1 MHDGHGLLASDAQE
15 KTISATRSTRS
26 CQLPR
31 AQDVTRGRGDR
42 NVDRGDHRSCAH
54 VCHQAPGGC
63 RACQMERNSICD
75 PNRIKGSFKF
85 NVQLTCSSLQAKLQ
99 QSHEISSVSN
109 LQRLRE
115 LWPPC
120 RKACFSLAPCRF
132 ESTCLHARHMCC
144 VICTVSSSKFCHAC
158 DMTGGGDQVSSPV
171 RGESPAYIVP

>member
-15 KTISATRSTRS
+15 KTVSATRSTRS

-63 RACQMERNSICD
+63 RACQMERNSIA
-75 PNRIKGSFKF
+75 IQTGSKVFYF

-115 LWPPC
+115 LWPPF
-120 RKACFSLAPCRF
+120 RKACFSLAPCGF
-132 ESTCLHARHMCC
+132 ESMQTCMLVTCVARSVLFQAQNFAMR
-144 VICTVSSSKFCHAC
+144 VI
-158 DMTGGGDQVSSPV
+158 
-171 RGESPAYIVP
+171 